1 MASHFT
7 DNPASGRVLSKAGFL
22 YTGEVREL
30 RSVARAAEAPARMMV
45 CMA

>member
-1 MASHFT
+1 
-7 DNPASGRVLSKAGFL
+7 VLAKAGFL

-30 RSVARAAEAPARMMV
+30 RSLARGAHAPARMMV